1 MSLRIIISTKYIL
14 NILLPYLFVTDFFLQ
29 YNQINVPFDYLQ
41 FTGEDRVQSIEKLPV
56 IIWCNNW
63 VLNGICTILYYSNN
77 N

>member
-29 YNQINVPFDYLQ
+29 YNQTIVPFDYLQ
-41 FTGEDRVQSIEKLPV
+41 FTGEDRVQSNEKLPV
-56 IIWCNNW
+56 IIWCNIW
-63 VLNGICTILYYSNN
+63 VFNGICTILYYSNN